1 MVLYEL
7 RLSMLA
13 DKIRVEYLIFLQS
26 WHNDEFR
33 TAGAGAHFKPTIDRI
48 ESLGPVHGFFIE
60 PKKSPF
66 IRVPGVS
73 EEAPRAAIS
82 LLECNHGEG
91 ARNLGFLWG
100 VNRPNIYGWK
110 IRWKLG

>member
-33 TAGAGAHFKPTIDRI
+33 TAGAGAHLKSVIDRI
-48 ESLGPVHGFFIE
+48 EALGATHGFFLKLE
-60 PKKSPF
+60 KSQF
-66 IRVPGVS
+66 VRSTGFL
-73 EEAPRAAIS
+73 EEA
-82 LLECNHGEG
+82 
-91 ARNLGFLWG
+91 
-100 VNRPNIYGWK
+100 
-110 IRWKLG
+110 